1 MWSGLKVAP
10 LISTTTWGAVTQ
22 PFLPA
27 REAGK
32 CHLPRRLGPTW
43 ILVNTHNPCHTRQDS
58 NHLPKCKKKK
68 KKEIVLAPKANP
80 KYTNVECHM
89 QRDNIFGPNSSV
101 PGGPVSRQGPCNV
114 KQRTPGVTKDSEA
127 PSAEALPSIGSPAQT
142 NPNTKEVQQALD
154 Q

>member
-1 MWSGLKVAP
+1 MVRAESGTPHFYYHMGCSHTAIPTCKRGRKMSPTQTSGANVDISEHSQPLPHKARLKP
-10 LISTTTWGAVTQ
+10 FTQ
-22 PFLPA
+22 
-27 REAGK
+27 
-32 CHLPRRLGPTW
+32 
-43 ILVNTHNPCHTRQDS
+43 VQ
-58 NHLPKCKKKK
+58 KKK

-89 QRDNIFGPNSSV
+89 QRHNIFGPNSSV
-101 PGGPVSRQGPCNV
+101 PGGPVSRLGPCNV

-127 PSAEALPSIGSPAQT
+127 PSAEALPSTGSPAQT